1 VKKVLLFALP
11 ALFLIGCAKPKSFD
25 YRGVKNVKIET
36 MGFDKTLLNMEL
48 IYYNP
53 NGFGVDLKKIDCD
66 VYLDSSY
73 LGKYQLDT
81 LMHIPR
87 MAEFILPSRIAIDMK
102 AILKNGLNLLIS
114 KEVLINVKGTTRVGK
129 GGIFKTVP
137 FDYEARQRLS
147 LF

>member
-11 ALFLIGCAKPKSFD
+11 ALFLFSCAKPKSFD
-25 YRGVKNVKIET
+25 YRGVKNMKIEN
-36 MGFDKTLLNMEL
+36 MGFDKTILGMEL

-66 VYLDSSY
+66 VYIDNSY

-87 MAEFILPSRIAIDMK
+87 MAEFILPSRIAVDMK
-102 AILKNGLNLLIS
+102 AVLKNGLNLLIS

-137 FDYEARQRLS
+137 FDYEARQRLG